1 MRTPALLKP
10 ARCNEPAFPLID
22 SMENLTWK
30 LRDRLIDFSKRP
42 LVMGIINVTPDSFSD
57 GGEYQDPRRAVD
69 HGLRLIA
76 EGADIIDIGGESTR
90 PGAQPVSVDEEVSRV
105 VPVVRELRKQ
115 TTIPISIDTMKPKV
129 AEQSM
134 EAGASIINDV
144 SGFRDH
150 QMIQIASQ
158 FQAGLIVMHMRG
170 TPQTMQDEAIY
181 TNVVREVGDFFDDR
195 IKDLC
200 QAGIPTESICLDPGI
215 GFSKRSSHNFDL
227 LANLGTLARFHRP
240 ICLGVSRKGFIG
252 KLCGRETNDR
262 LAGSLA
268 IACIAAVRGEA
279 QLLRV
284 HDVAP
289 TRDAVILL
297 EEIDRYR
304 R

>member
-1 MRTPALLKP
+1 MY
-10 ARCNEPAFPLID
+10 I
-22 SMENLTWK
+22 SENLTWK
-30 LRDRLIDFSKRP
+30 LRDRLIHFSKRP

-115 TTIPISIDTMKPKV
+115 TTIPISIDTIKPKV

-158 FQAGLIVMHMRG
+158 FQAGLIVMHM
-170 TPQTMQDEAIY
+170 
-181 TNVVREVGDFFDDR
+181 
-195 IKDLC
+195 
-200 QAGIPTESICLDPGI
+200 
-215 GFSKRSSHNFDL
+215 
-227 LANLGTLARFHRP
+227 
-240 ICLGVSRKGFIG
+240 
-252 KLCGRETNDR
+252 
-262 LAGSLA
+262 
-268 IACIAAVRGEA
+268 
-279 QLLRV
+279 
-284 HDVAP
+284 
-289 TRDAVILL
+289 
-297 EEIDRYR
+297 
-304 R
+304 